1 MVGVAIFRGTY
12 FGVFDTFKHNKD
24 KFQKWMLAYG
34 SSLLAIIL
42 TYPTDTVRRRL
53 ICNEKREV
61 KYKGFLDCLKRM
73 YQK

>member
-12 FGVFDTFKHNKD
+12 FGVFDTFKHNKN
-24 KFQKWMLAYG
+24 KLEKWMLAYF

-53 ICNEKREV
+53 ICN
-61 KYKGFLDCLKRM
+61 
-73 YQK
+73 